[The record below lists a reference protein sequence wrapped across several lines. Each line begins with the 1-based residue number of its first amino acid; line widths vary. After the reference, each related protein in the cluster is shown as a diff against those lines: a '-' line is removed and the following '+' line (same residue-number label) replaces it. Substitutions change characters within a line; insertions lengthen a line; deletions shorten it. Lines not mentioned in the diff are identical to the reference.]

1 VVWRKRARLRRPWR
15 WPAARRQT
23 ARVRWNDRF
32 DVLKMK
38 DDVHDEVE
46 GGL

>member
-1 VVWRKRARLRRPWR
+1 VKRS
-15 WPAARRQT
+15 
-23 ARVRWNDRF
+23 NDRL

-46 GGL
+46 GELSGRACGPGQRPPGER